1 MVGVVKWLT
10 RTTVNRIFAGSSP
23 VIYPIHNK
31 NGEITMDSTK
41 IIVSYSDLNESQI
54 ENSINSVG
62 VFEFKKT
69 EKIIGTNFC
78 TVLIILAMDNEN
90 LSKWH
95 QNILEF
101 IKRHDEFEGDF
112 YSFVSEIYDNDFL
125 VEPIM
130 KNDPF
135 IERLNL
141 YSFEFQETDN

>member
-1 MVGVVKWLT
+1 
-10 RTTVNRIFAGSSP
+10 
-23 VIYPIHNK
+23 
-31 NGEITMDSTK
+31 MDSTK